1 MGATYVTVTV
11 RNPAEPHRA
20 WEGSFRVEPGVIN
33 CLAPRKYLESI
44 GLAAKGQ
51 RNYRWADGSETLM
64 DFTTAAV
71 EFMDGLAG
79 VSIMLADDDA
89 EPLLGLTALASVG
102 VEVDPET
109 QALKKKPRLRMPGI
123 RLIPDRHPTA
133 DR

>member
-11 RNPAEPHRA
+11 RNPAEPHRTWA
-20 WEGSFRVEPGVIN
+20 GNFRVEPGVIN
-33 CLAPRKYLESI
+33 CLAPRKHLESI

-79 VSIMLADDDA
+79 VSIMLGDDDA

-102 VEVDPET
+102 VEVDPESQT
-109 QALKKKPRLRMPGI
+109 LKKKPRLRMPGI
-123 RLIPDRHPTA
+123 RLIPDRHPTV